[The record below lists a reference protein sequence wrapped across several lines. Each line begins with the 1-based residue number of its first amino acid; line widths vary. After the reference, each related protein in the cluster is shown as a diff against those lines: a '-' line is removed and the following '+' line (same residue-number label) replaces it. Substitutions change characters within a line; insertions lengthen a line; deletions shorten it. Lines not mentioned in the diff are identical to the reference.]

1 MNEEENT
8 LNTPQKF
15 EFLLKKLVQILL
27 SMLVLSILVFFIA
40 RLSPGDPLKS
50 YYGESVERMNESQK
64 EKARERLGLNEPM
77 TVQYVRW
84 VEMPCTGISGFHINI
99 SRMWEQS

>member
-40 RLSPGDPLKS
+40 RLSPGD
-50 YYGESVERMNESQK
+50 
-64 EKARERLGLNEPM
+64 LNPI
-77 TVQYVRW
+77 
-84 VEMPCTGISGFHINI
+84 TGGAWSG
-99 SRMWEQS
+99 

>member
-77 TVQYVRW
+77 TVQYVLSL
-84 VEMPCTGISGFHINI
+84 IHI
-99 SRMWEQS
+99 